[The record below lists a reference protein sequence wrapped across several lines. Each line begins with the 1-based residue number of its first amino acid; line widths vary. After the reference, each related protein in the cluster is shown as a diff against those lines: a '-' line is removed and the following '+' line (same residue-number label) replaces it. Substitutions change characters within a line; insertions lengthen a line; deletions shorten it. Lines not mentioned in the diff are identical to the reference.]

1 MELIKKEVLDEEL
14 IGNNTILAIGITLL
28 KVALIGAGII
38 ITKDILKNKIVIQ
51 NNIRTRNVNE
61 TNTLND

>member
-1 MELIKKEVLDEEL
+1 LELIKKEVLDEEL

-38 ITKDILKNKIVIQ
+38 IT
-51 NNIRTRNVNE
+51 
-61 TNTLND
+61 